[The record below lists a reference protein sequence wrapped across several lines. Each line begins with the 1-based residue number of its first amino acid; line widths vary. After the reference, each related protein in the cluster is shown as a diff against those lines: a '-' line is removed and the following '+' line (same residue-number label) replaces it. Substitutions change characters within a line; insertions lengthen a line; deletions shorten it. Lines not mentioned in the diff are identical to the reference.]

1 MSMLIGS
8 MNRPKLL
15 SDLLVREV
23 EPEIS
28 RETITVL
35 AGSGTDRVLSMGTV
49 VGKITASGEIVALTP
64 GASDGSQTA
73 WGVVLDDVTAPVGTD
88 ATGLA
93 FANGPVLLR
102 AEAIVWPAGISD
114 ADKNA
119 AIAALAAKLIK
130 IR

>member
-49 VGKITASGEIVALTP
+49 VGKITASGKIVALTP

-114 ADKNA
+114 ANKNA

>member
-8 MNRPKLL
+8 MTRQKLL

-35 AGSGTDRVLSMGTV
+35 AGSGTDRELAMGTV
-49 VGKITASGEIVALTP
+49 VGKITASSKIVALTP

-73 WGVVLDDVTAPVGTD
+73 WGVILDDVTAPVGTD

-102 AEAIVWPAGISD
+102 TEAIIWPAGISD
-114 ADKNA
+114 ANKAA

>member
-1 MSMLIGS
+1 MTLHIGT
-8 MNRPKLL
+8 MARAALL
-15 SDLLVREV
+15 SNLLVREV

-28 RETITVL
+28 REEVTIL
-35 AGSGTDRVLSMGTV
+35 AGSGTDRELLMGTV
-49 VGKITASGEIVALTP
+49 IAKVTASDKAIALTP
-64 GASDGSQTA
+64 GASDGTQTA
-73 WGVVLDDVTAPVGTD
+73 WGVVLQDVTAPVGVD

-102 AEAIVWPAGISD
+102 KEAIIWPAGISD
-114 ADKNA
+114 ANKNA

>member
-1 MSMLIGS
+1 MSLHIGT
-8 MNRPKLL
+8 MARAPLL
-15 SDLLVREV
+15 SNLLVREV
-23 EPEIS
+23 DPEIS

-35 AGSGTDRVLSMGTV
+35 AGDEADRELLMGTV
-49 VGKITASGEIVALTP
+49 VAKITTGGKVIALTP

-73 WGVVLDDVTAPVGTD
+73 WGVILQDVTAPDGVD

-102 AEAIVWPAGISD
+102 AEAIIWPAGISD
-114 ADKNA
+114 ANKAA